1 MRPPRRRRSF
11 LRVLEERYAKRRR
24 AKSSGPVVYPVLQQ
38 RPAAPG
44 HPVAKGIPM
53 TMQQFFVLG
62 ILFIAIAWAGAGG
75 VAIAVVEV
83 TGGGERGE
91 QGLQGPKGDTG
102 LTGAEGPQGPA
113 GDDAAQEMVKRL
125 GAMFA
130 VQQKSSLGGG
140 AFVEFN
146 DPDVTSCVEYLI
158 TGEPGASACPGF
170 SGN

>member
-1 MRPPRRRRSF
+1 
-11 LRVLEERYAKRRR
+11 
-24 AKSSGPVVYPVLQQ
+24 
-38 RPAAPG
+38 
-44 HPVAKGIPM
+44 M
-53 TMQQFFVLG
+53 TMSQFVVLG

-102 LTGAEGPQGPA
+102 ITGSEGPQGPA

-130 VQQKSSLGGG
+130 VQQKSSLLGG

-146 DPDVTSCVEYLI
+146 DPEVTACVGYLL
-158 TGEPGASACPGF
+158 TGEPRVSACPGF
-170 SGN
+170 SGD

>member
-24 AKSSGPVVYPVLQQ
+24 AKSGGPVVYPVLQQ
-38 RPAAPG
+38 RPVAPARL
-44 HPVAKGIPM
+44 VAKGIPM
-53 TMQQFFVLG
+53 SMSQFFVLG
-62 ILFIAIAWAGAGG
+62 VLFIAIAWAGAGG
-75 VAIAVVEV
+75 VAFAVVEL

-102 LTGAEGPQGPA
+102 ITGSEGPQGPA

-130 VQQKSSLGGG
+130 VQQKSSLLGG

-146 DPDVTSCVEYLI
+146 DPEVTACVGYLL
-158 TGEPGASACPGF
+158 TGEPGVSVCPGF
-170 SGN
+170 SGD